1 MDIASLI
8 ATLGPII
15 VAITGMFVVV
25 RELREKTAVSDARLI
40 AAQDERI
47 RKLELDMETGKAV
60 VESLRAQIDHLE
72 AAVSERDRRI
82 ILLERDLAAAQ
93 ERIRVLELPASKPPV
108 VT

>member
-1 MDIASLI
+1 MDITSLVG
-8 ATLGPII
+8 TLAPII

-60 VESLRAQIDHLE
+60 IESLRAQIDHLE

-82 ILLERDLAAAQ
+82 ILLEHDLAAAQ
-93 ERIRVLELPASKPPV
+93 ERIRVLENVPAPKPKQ
-108 VT
+108 

>member
-1 MDIASLI
+1 
-8 ATLGPII
+8 
-15 VAITGMFVVV
+15 
-25 RELREKTAVSDARLI
+25 
-40 AAQDERI
+40 
-47 RKLELDMETGKAV
+47 METGKQV

-93 ERIRVLELPASKPPV
+93 ERIRVLELPASKPPI